1 MASKIYKGFAVQRL
15 IAIIG
20 ILCLCPMVSDA
31 QERELKVR
39 GDKKRVEGDG
49 YWIYNDLPLGIERA
63 KESKKP
69 LLVVFR
75 CVPCEACSQ
84 LDEDVVQRDPRV
96 RELLDKFV
104 CVRIVH
110 ANGMD
115 LSQFQ
120 FDYDQSWAAFFLNA
134 DMAIYGRYGTRSH
147 QTESK
152 DDVSLEGFSK
162 ALNGALELHAR
173 FPQNKAALAAKRGPT
188 SDIKVSEQFPSLKG
202 KYGPKLDYEGKVVQ
216 SCIHCHQ
223 VGEALRLVARSA
235 EKPISQKVL
244 YPYPNPKAL
253 GLVLDPKEK
262 AKVKQVVVGSSA
274 ERDGF
279 LAGDELVTL
288 SGQPLLS
295 IADVQW
301 VLHHAGDTDKLKA
314 DVLRNGQKQSLTLTL
329 ANGWRQL
336 DDISWRATSW
346 DMRRMT
352 LGGLRLESLPEDLRR
367 ERKLP
372 SDQLALL
379 VKHVGQYNDHAVA
392 KRAGFL
398 KDDVLIAIDGDRSPL
413 TESGL
418 MTKLLRTKRPSDRI
432 AVTVLRG
439 SQKLELEFAQ
449 Q

>member
-1 MASKIYKGFAVQRL
+1 MFRRRLLAIGLSVLLPLAV
-15 IAIIG
+15 
-20 ILCLCPMVSDA
+20 CDA

-49 YWIYNDLPLGIERA
+49 YWIYNDLPGGIERA

-75 CVPCEACSQ
+75 CVPCEACAQ

-96 RELLDKFV
+96 RKLLDKFV

-134 DMAIYGRYGTRSH
+134 DMTIYGRYGTRSH

-162 ALNGALELHAR
+162 ALSGALELHAQ
-173 FPQNKAALAAKRGPT
+173 FPQHKVALAGKRGPT
-188 SDIKVSEQFPSLKG
+188 SDIKVPEQFPSLKG
-202 KYGPKLDYEGKVVQ
+202 KYGAKLDYEGKVVQ

-235 EKPISQKVL
+235 EKPMADKIL

-262 AKVKQVVVGSSA
+262 AKVKQVVASSSA
-274 ERDGF
+274 EDDGF
-279 LAGDELVTL
+279 LAGDEIVSL

-301 VLHHAGDTDKLKA
+301 VLHHAGESDKLKA
-314 DVLRNGQKQSLTLTL
+314 EVLRDGQMRPLTFTL
-329 ANGWRQL
+329 AKGWRQL

-346 DMRRMT
+346 DLRRMT
-352 LGGLRLESLPEDLRR
+352 LGGLRLEPLPEDLRR

-379 VKHVGQYNDHAVA
+379 VKHVGQYNEHAVA

-398 KDDVLIAIDGDRSPL
+398 KNDVLIAIDGDRSPL

-418 MTKLLRTKRPSDRI
+418 MAKLLQTKHPTDRI
-432 AVTVLRG
+432 TVTVLRG
-439 SQKLELEFAQ
+439 AQRLELVFAQ

>member
-1 MASKIYKGFAVQRL
+1 MTRL
-15 IAIIG
+15 RLLIIG
-20 ILCLCPMVSDA
+20 FGLLFPLAVCDA

-49 YWIYNDLPLGIERA
+49 YWIYNDLPSGVARA

-75 CVPCEACSQ
+75 CVPCEACAQ
-84 LDEDVVQRDPRV
+84 LDEDVVQRDPQV

-134 DMAIYGRYGTRSH
+134 DMTIYGRYGTRSH

-162 ALNGALELHAR
+162 ALSGALELHAQ
-173 FPQNKAALAAKRGPT
+173 FPNNKAVLTAKRGPT
-188 SDIKVSEQFPSLKG
+188 SEIKVPEQFPSFKG
-202 KYGPKLDYEGKVVQ
+202 KYGAKLDYEGKVVQ

-223 VGEALRLVARSA
+223 VGEALRLTPRTAGQ
-235 EKPISQKVL
+235 PISEKIL
-244 YPYPNPKAL
+244 YPYPNPKIL
-253 GLVLDPKEK
+253 GLILDPKEK
-262 AKVKQVVVGSSA
+262 AKVKQITAGSSA
-274 ERDGF
+274 DQDGF
-279 LAGDELVTL
+279 REGDEIVTL
-288 SGQPLLS
+288 AGQPLLS

-301 VLHHAGDTDKLKA
+301 VLHHAGETGKLTA
-314 DVLRNGQKQSLTLTL
+314 EVLRDDKRQSLTLTL
-329 ANGWRQL
+329 AKGWRHRE
-336 DDISWRATSW
+336 DISWRATSW
-346 DMRRMT
+346 DLRRMT
-352 LGGLRLESLPEDLRR
+352 LGGLLLEPLPED
-367 ERKLP
+367 KLNELKL
-372 SDQLALL
+372 SRDQLALQ
-379 VKHVGQYNDHAVA
+379 VKHVGQYGDHAVA

-398 KDDVLIAIDGDRSPL
+398 KDDVLISIDGDRSPL
-413 TESGL
+413 TESGV
-418 MTKLLRTKRPSDRI
+418 MARLLQTKRPADRI
-432 AVTVLRG
+432 TVTVLRG
-439 SQKLELEFAQ
+439 SQRLELPFAQ

>member
-1 MASKIYKGFAVQRL
+1 MKTLALAALFVLVPTIAMFA
-15 IAIIG
+15 A
-20 ILCLCPMVSDA
+20 D
-31 QERELKVR
+31 RETKVR
-39 GDKKRVEGDG
+39 GDKQRVEGDG
-49 YWIYNDLPLGIERA
+49 YWIYNNLPLGVERA

-75 CVPCEACSQ
+75 CVPCEACAQ
-84 LDEDVVQRDPRV
+84 LDEQVVERDPGV

-134 DMAIYGRYGTRSH
+134 DMTIYGRYGTRSH

-162 ALNGALELHAR
+162 ALSGALELHAQ
-173 FPQNKAALAAKRGPT
+173 FPQLKAALAAKRGPT
-188 SDIKVSEQFPSLKG
+188 SDVKVPEQLTPLKG
-202 KYGPKLDYEGKVVQ
+202 KYGAKLDYEGKVVQ

-223 VGEALRLVARSA
+223 VGEALRLIPRTAGQ
-235 EKPISQKVL
+235 PISEKVL
-244 YPYPNPKAL
+244 YPYPNPKIL
-253 GLVLDPKEK
+253 GLILDPKEK
-262 AKVKQVVVGSSA
+262 AKIKQLTSGSSA
-274 ERDGF
+274 EHDGF
-279 LAGDELVTL
+279 RIGDEIVSL

-301 VLHHAGDTDKLKA
+301 VLNHAGETENLKA
-314 DVLRNGQKQSLTLTL
+314 EIVRDGQKRSLTLTL
-329 ANGWRQL
+329 AKGWRQREDL
-336 DDISWRATSW
+336 SWRATSW
-346 DMRRMT
+346 DLRRMT
-352 LGGLRLESLPEDLRR
+352 LGGLLLESLPEDLQR
-367 ERKLP
+367 ELKLP
-372 SDQLALL
+372 SDQLALR
-379 VKHVGQYNDHAVA
+379 VKHVGQYGDHAVA

-398 KDDVLIAIDGDRSPL
+398 KDDILIAVNGDSSPF

-418 MTKLLRTKRPSDRI
+418 MAKLLQTRRSSDRMT
-432 AVTVLRG
+432 VTVLRG
-439 SQKLELEFAQ
+439 SQRLELPIAQ

>member
-1 MASKIYKGFAVQRL
+1 MSRLRLFVVGFGLLLPLAV
-15 IAIIG
+15 
-20 ILCLCPMVSDA
+20 CDA

-49 YWIYNDLPLGIERA
+49 YWIYNDLPLGVERA

-75 CVPCEACSQ
+75 CVPCEACAQ
-84 LDEDVVQRDPRV
+84 LDEDVVQRDPQV

-134 DMAIYGRYGTRSH
+134 DMTIYGRYGTRSH

-162 ALNGALELHAR
+162 ALSGALELHAQ
-173 FPQNKAALAAKRGPT
+173 FPNNKAALAAKRGPT
-188 SDIKVSEQFPSLKG
+188 SEIKVPEQFPSFKG
-202 KYGPKLDYEGKVVQ
+202 KYGAKLDYEGKVVQ

-223 VGEALRLVARSA
+223 VGEALRLTPRTAGQ
-235 EKPISQKVL
+235 PISDKIL
-244 YPYPNPKAL
+244 YPYPNPKIL
-253 GLVLDPKEK
+253 GLALDPKEK
-262 AKVKQVVVGSSA
+262 AKVKQITSGSSA
-274 ERDGF
+274 DQDGF
-279 LAGDELVTL
+279 REGDEIMTL

-301 VLHHAGDTDKLKA
+301 VLHHAGETGKLTA
-314 DVLRNGQKQSLTLTL
+314 EILRDGQKQSLTLTL
-329 ANGWRQL
+329 TKGWRQRE
-336 DDISWRATSW
+336 DISWRATSW
-346 DMRRMT
+346 DLRRMT

-367 ERKLP
+367 ELKLP

-379 VKHVGQYNDHAVA
+379 VKHVGQYNEHAVA

-418 MTKLLRTKRPSDRI
+418 MAKLLQTKRPADRI
-432 AVTVLRG
+432 TVTVLRG
-439 SQKLELEFAQ
+439 SQRLDLPFAQ

>member
-1 MASKIYKGFAVQRL
+1 MSNLRLLIVVLSVLLPFAV
-15 IAIIG
+15 
-20 ILCLCPMVSDA
+20 CDA

-49 YWIYNDLPLGIERA
+49 YWIYNDLPRGIEQA
-63 KESKKP
+63 KETKKP

-75 CVPCEACSQ
+75 CVPCEACAQ

-120 FDYDQSWAAFFLNA
+120 FDYDQSWSAFFLNA
-134 DMAIYGRYGTRSH
+134 DMTIYGRYGTRSH
-147 QTESK
+147 ETESK
-152 DDVSLEGFSK
+152 NDVSLEGFSK
-162 ALNGALELHAR
+162 ALAGALELHAQ
-173 FPQNKAALAAKRGPT
+173 FPKHKAALLAKRGPD
-188 SDIKVSEQFPSLKG
+188 SDVKVPEQFPSFKG
-202 KYGPKLDYEGKVVQ
+202 KYGAKLDYEGKVVQ

-223 VGEALRLVARSA
+223 VGEALRLVARSG
-235 EKPISQKVL
+235 KQPIDDKVL
-244 YPYPNPKAL
+244 FPYPNPKVV

-262 AKVKQVVVGSSA
+262 ATVRQVTAGSDAATGGFRVGDEITS
-274 ERDGF
+274 
-279 LAGDELVTL
+279 LAG
-288 SGQPLLS
+288 QPILS

-301 VLHHAGDTDKLKA
+301 VLHHAGDAAKLSAEVSRDGKI
-314 DVLRNGQKQSLTLTL
+314 QSLTLTL
-329 ANGWRQL
+329 AKGWRQQ

-346 DMRRMT
+346 DLRRMT
-352 LGGLRLESLPEDLRR
+352 LGGMRLETLPDDQRR

-372 SDQLALL
+372 ADGLALRA
-379 VKHVGQYNDHAVA
+379 KWVGQYNEHAVA

-398 KDDVLIAIDGDRSPL
+398 QDDIILEIDGSRSPATESDLIAKFLRSKRTGD
-413 TESGL
+413 
-418 MTKLLRTKRPSDRI
+418 K
-432 AVTVLRG
+432 VTMSVLRG
-439 SQKLELEFAQ
+439 QQRLELSFDQ

>member
-1 MASKIYKGFAVQRL
+1 MTRL
-15 IAIIG
+15 RLLIIG
-20 ILCLCPMVSDA
+20 FGLLFPLAVCDA

-49 YWIYNDLPLGIERA
+49 YWIYNDLPSGVARA
-63 KESKKP
+63 KESTKP

-75 CVPCEACSQ
+75 CVPCEACAQ
-84 LDEDVVQRDPRV
+84 LDEDVVQRDPQV

-134 DMAIYGRYGTRSH
+134 DMTIYGRYGTRSH

-162 ALNGALELHAR
+162 ALSGALELHAQ
-173 FPQNKAALAAKRGPT
+173 FPNNKAVLTAKRGPI
-188 SDIKVSEQFPSLKG
+188 SEIKVPEQFPSFKG
-202 KYGPKLDYEGKVVQ
+202 KYGAKLDYEGKVVQ

-223 VGEALRLVARSA
+223 VGEALRLTPRTAGQ
-235 EKPISQKVL
+235 PISEKIL
-244 YPYPNPKAL
+244 YPYPNPKIL
-253 GLVLDPKEK
+253 GLILDPKEK
-262 AKVKQVVVGSSA
+262 AKVKQITAGSSA
-274 ERDGF
+274 DQDGF
-279 LAGDELVTL
+279 REGDEIVTL
-288 SGQPLLS
+288 AGQPLLS

-301 VLHHAGDTDKLKA
+301 VLHHAGETGKLTA
-314 DVLRNGQKQSLTLTL
+314 EVLRDGKRQSLTLTL
-329 ANGWRQL
+329 AKGWRHRE
-336 DDISWRATSW
+336 DISWRATSW
-346 DMRRMT
+346 DLRRMT
-352 LGGLRLESLPEDLRR
+352 LGGLLLEALPED
-367 ERKLP
+367 KLNELKL
-372 SDQLALL
+372 SRDQLALR
-379 VKHVGQYNDHAVA
+379 VKHVGQYGDHAVA

-413 TESGL
+413 TESGV
-418 MTKLLRTKRPSDRI
+418 MARLLQTKRPADRI
-432 AVTVLRG
+432 TVTVLRG
-439 SQKLELEFAQ
+439 SQRLELPFAQ

>member
-1 MASKIYKGFAVQRL
+1 MSRFLRFAVIVGWL
-15 IAIIG
+15 LPWAV
-20 ILCLCPMVSDA
+20 CDA

-49 YWIYNDLPLGIERA
+49 YWIYNDLPSGVERA

-75 CVPCEACSQ
+75 CVPCEACVQ
-84 LDEDVVQRDPRV
+84 LDEQVVERDPGV

-134 DMAIYGRYGTRSH
+134 DMTIYGRYGTRSH

-152 DDVSLEGFSK
+152 DDVSLEGLSK
-162 ALNGALELHAR
+162 ALSGALELHTQ
-173 FPQNKAALAAKRGPT
+173 FPKNKDTLAAKRGPT
-188 SDIKVSEQFPSLKG
+188 SEIKVPEQFPSFKG
-202 KYGPKLDYEGKVVQ
+202 KYGAKLDYEGKVVQ

-223 VGEALRLVARSA
+223 VGEALRLMARSA
-235 EKPISQKVL
+235 EKPISDRVL

-253 GLVLDPKEK
+253 GLILDPKEK
-262 AKVKQVVVGSSA
+262 AKVKQIAAGSSV
-274 ERDGF
+274 ESDGF
-279 LAGDELVTL
+279 RVGDEIMSLA
-288 SGQPLLS
+288 GQPLLS

-301 VLHHAGDTDKLKA
+301 VLHHAGETDKLA
-314 DVLRNGQKQSLTLTL
+314 AEVLRDGQKRSLTLTL
-329 ANGWRQL
+329 VKGWRQL

-346 DMRRMT
+346 DLRRMT
-352 LGGLRLESLPEDLRR
+352 LGGLRLESLSDDLRR
-367 ERKLP
+367 ELKLP

-379 VKHVGQYNDHAVA
+379 VKHVGQYNEHAVA

-398 KDDVLIAIDGDRSPL
+398 KDDILIAVDGDRSPL

-418 MTKLLRTKRPSDRI
+418 IAKLLKTKHSSDRI
-432 AVTVLRG
+432 TVTVLRG
-439 SQKLELEFAQ
+439 SQRLELAFAQ

>member
-1 MASKIYKGFAVQRL
+1 MSRL
-15 IAIIG
+15 RLLIIG
-20 ILCLCPMVSDA
+20 FGLLFPLAVCDA

-49 YWIYNDLPLGIERA
+49 YWIYNDLPSGVERA

-75 CVPCEACSQ
+75 CVPCEACAQ
-84 LDEDVVQRDPRV
+84 LDEQVVERDPGV

-134 DMAIYGRYGTRSH
+134 DMTIYGRYGTRSH

-162 ALNGALELHAR
+162 ALSGALELHAQ
-173 FPQNKAALAAKRGPT
+173 FPNNKAVLTAKRGPT
-188 SDIKVSEQFPSLKG
+188 SEIKVPEQFPSFKG
-202 KYGPKLDYEGKVVQ
+202 KYGAKLDYEGKVVQ

-223 VGEALRLVARSA
+223 VGEALRLTPRTAGQ
-235 EKPISQKVL
+235 PISEKIL
-244 YPYPNPKAL
+244 YPYPNPKIL
-253 GLVLDPKEK
+253 GLILDPKEK
-262 AKVKQVVVGSSA
+262 AKVKQITAGSSA
-274 ERDGF
+274 DQDGF
-279 LAGDELVTL
+279 REGDEIVTL
-288 SGQPLLS
+288 AGQPLLS

-301 VLHHAGDTDKLKA
+301 VLHHAGETGKLTA
-314 DVLRNGQKQSLTLTL
+314 EVLRDGKRQSLTLTL
-329 ANGWRQL
+329 AKGWRHRE
-336 DDISWRATSW
+336 DISWRATSW
-346 DMRRMT
+346 DLRRMT
-352 LGGLRLESLPEDLRR
+352 LGGLLLEPLPED
-367 ERKLP
+367 KLNELKL
-372 SDQLALL
+372 SRDQLALR
-379 VKHVGQYNDHAVA
+379 VKHVGQYGDHAVA

-398 KDDVLIAIDGDRSPL
+398 KDDVLISIDGDRSPL
-413 TESGL
+413 TESGV
-418 MTKLLRTKRPSDRI
+418 MARLLQTKRPADRI
-432 AVTVLRG
+432 TVTVLRG
-439 SQKLELEFAQ
+439 SQRLELPFAQ

>member
-1 MASKIYKGFAVQRL
+1 MRH
-15 IAIIG
+15 AILVG
-20 ILCLCPMVSDA
+20 LLVTLSWSMTLVA

-49 YWIYNDLPLGIERA
+49 YWIYNDLPGGIEQA
-63 KESKKP
+63 KDSKKP

-75 CVPCEACSQ
+75 CVPCEACAQ

-134 DMAIYGRYGTRSH
+134 DMTIYGRYGTRSH

-152 DDVSLEGFSK
+152 DDVSLEGFAK
-162 ALNGALELHAR
+162 ALTGALELHAQ
-173 FPQNKAALAAKRGPT
+173 FPKNKSALAAKRG
-188 SDIKVSEQFPSLKG
+188 SDSDVKVPEQFPSLKG
-202 KYGPKLDYEGKVVQ
+202 RYGPKLDYEGKVVQ

-223 VGEALRLVARSA
+223 VGEALRLVARSSG
-235 EKPISQKVL
+235 KPVSDKVL
-244 YPYPNPKAL
+244 YPYPNPKIL
-253 GLVLDPKEK
+253 GLVLDPQDR
-262 AKVKQVVVGSSA
+262 AKVKQITAGLSA
-274 ERDGF
+274 EQDGF
-279 LAGDELVTL
+279 RAGDEIATL
-288 SGQPLLS
+288 AGQPMLS

-301 VLHHAGDTDKLKA
+301 VLHHSGETAKLPA
-314 DVLRNGQKQSLTLTL
+314 EILRDGQKRSLTLTL
-329 ANGWRQL
+329 AKGWRQR

-346 DMRRMT
+346 DLRRMT
-352 LGGLRLESLPEDLRR
+352 LGGMRLETLPDDRRR
-367 ERKLP
+367 ELKIP
-372 SDQLALL
+372 SEEMALFA
-379 VKHVGQYNDHAVA
+379 KWVGQYNEHAVA

-398 KDDVLIAIDGDRSPL
+398 KDDVILAIDGDRSL
-413 TESGL
+413 ITESAL
-418 MTKLLRTKRPSDRI
+418 MAKLMQSKRPGDKI
-432 AVTVLRG
+432 TMTVLRG
-439 SQKLELEFAQ
+439 QQRLELSFAQ